1 MNRGRT
7 RAALVAVA
15 AGLLLV
21 LATTA
26 SGAVRGSA
34 REQAQNH
41 RISRVIATTRQIS
54 VKVGNLAGSIKN
66 AGTVLTSHEQKIAAL
81 QTQTGNIDNRLKA
94 IEAAAPQIL
103 DALTKLKDGLTT
115 VGAGLQKLGDAYQAV
130 EYGRAAVSPGDA
142 DLTVAAGGAGTSADI
157 PDDGNAI
164 SLNDDAI
171 VVAGAGA
178 TTESLNLRALI
189 RSAESDGDSSSK
201 TAGQAGGFIQVSDL
215 DAINANAER
224 VACTGA
230 PNPPGIF
237 GTTPGDSIVTPS
249 GTVTNLPLKN
259 IPGGHLRT
267 DTTEPTG
274 SNGTSLLPAPC
285 SFTAVPGHTYM
296 VHWSVQFLD
305 IPTSTTPGPT
315 E

>member
-1 MNRGRT
+1 MKRGRT
-7 RAALVAVA
+7 CAALVAVA
-15 AGLLLV
+15 LGLLLV
-21 LATTA
+21 PMNA
-26 SGAVRGSA
+26 SAAVQGSA

-41 RISRVIATTRQIS
+41 RISRAIEATRQLAL
-54 VKVGNLAGSIKN
+54 KVGNLTGGLRN
-66 AGTVLTSHEQKIAAL
+66 AGTVLSDHAQQLQSL
-81 QTQTGNIDNRLKA
+81 QTLTSNIDGRLKG

-103 DALTKLKDGLTT
+103 DALTKLKAGLEAA
-115 VGAGLQKLGDAYQAV
+115 GAGLQKLGDAYEAV

-164 SLNDDAI
+164 SLDDDAI

-178 TTESLNLRALI
+178 TTESPNLPALI
-189 RSAESDGDSSSK
+189 RSAESDGDSASK
-201 TAGQAGGFIQVSDL
+201 TAGQAGGFIQVS
-215 DAINANAER
+215 NADTGAR

-237 GTTPGDSIVTPS
+237 GTPPGDTIVTPS
-249 GTVTNLPLKN
+249 GPTTTLPLKN
-259 IPGGHLRT
+259 IPGGHSRT
-267 DTTEPTG
+267 DPTEPTG
-274 SNGTSLLPAPC
+274 ANGTSLLPVGC
-285 SFTAVPGHTYM
+285 SFPAAPGTTYKA
-296 VHWSVQFLD
+296 HWSVQFLD

>member
-1 MNRGRT
+1 MKRGRT
-7 RAALVAVA
+7 RAALCAVAV
-15 AGLLLV
+15 GLLLV
-21 LATTA
+21 PATTA

-41 RISRVIATTRQIS
+41 RISRVIEVTRQIS
-54 VKVGNLAGSIKN
+54 VRVGNLAGSIRN
-66 AGTVLTSHEQKIAAL
+66 AGTVLTAHEQKINAL
-81 QTQTGNIDNRLKA
+81 QTQTGNIDGRLKA
-94 IEAAAPQIL
+94 IEAAAPQII

-130 EYGRAAVSPGDA
+130 EYGRAAITPGDA
-142 DLTVAAGGAGTSADI
+142 DLTLAAGGAGKSADI
-157 PDDGNAI
+157 PDDGKAI
-164 SLNDDAI
+164 SLDEDAF

-178 TTESLNLRALI
+178 TNETLDLRALI

-201 TAGQAGGFIQVSDL
+201 TAGQAGGFIQVA
-215 DAINANAER
+215 DAD
-224 VACTGA
+224 TGA
-230 PNPPGIF
+230 RAACIGAPSPPGIF
-237 GTTPGDSIVTPS
+237 GTTPGDTIVTPS
-249 GTVTNLPLKN
+249 GPTTTLPLKN
-259 IPGGHLRT
+259 IPGGHSRT

-285 SFTAVPGHTYM
+285 AFTAAPGTTYR

>member
-1 MNRGRT
+1 MKRGRT
-7 RAALVAVA
+7 CAALVAVA
-15 AGLLLV
+15 LGLLLV
-21 LATTA
+21 PMNA
-26 SGAVRGSA
+26 SAAVQGSA

-41 RISRVIATTRQIS
+41 RISRAIEATRQLAL
-54 VKVGNLAGSIKN
+54 KVGNLTGGLRN
-66 AGTVLTSHEQKIAAL
+66 AGTVLSDHAQQLQSL
-81 QTQTGNIDNRLKA
+81 QTLTSNIDGRLKG

-103 DALTKLKDGLTT
+103 DALTKLKAGLEAA
-115 VGAGLQKLGDAYQAV
+115 GAGLQKLGDAYQAV
-130 EYGRAAVSPGDA
+130 EYGRPALSAGDA

-201 TAGQAGGFIQVSDL
+201 TAGQAGGFIQVS
-215 DAINANAER
+215 NADTGAR

-237 GTTPGDSIVTPS
+237 GTTPGDTIVTPS
-249 GTVTNLPLKN
+249 GPTTTLPLKN
-259 IPGGHLRT
+259 IPGGHSRT
-267 DTTEPTG
+267 DPTEPTG
-274 SNGTSLLPAPC
+274 ANGTSLLPVGC
-285 SFTAVPGHTYM
+285 SFPAAPGTTYKA
-296 VHWSVQFLD
+296 HWSVQFLD

>member
-1 MNRGRT
+1 MKRGRI
-7 RAALVAVA
+7 RAALGAVAV
-15 AGLLLV
+15 GLLLV
-21 LATTA
+21 FATTA
-26 SGAVRGSA
+26 TGAVRGSA

-41 RISRVIATTRQIS
+41 RISRVIEVTRQIS
-54 VKVGNLAGSIKN
+54 VKVGNLAGNIRN
-66 AGTVLTSHEQKIAAL
+66 AGTVLTAHEQKIGAL
-81 QTQTGNIDNRLKA
+81 QTQTGNIDGRLKL
-94 IEAAAPQIL
+94 IEAAAPQII
-103 DALTKLKDGLTT
+103 DALTKLKAGLEAA
-115 VGAGLQKLGDAYQAV
+115 GAGLQKLGDAYQAV

-164 SLNDDAI
+164 SVNDDAI

-178 TTESLNLRALI
+178 TTESVNLRALI

-201 TAGQAGGFIQVSDL
+201 TAGQAGGFIQVS
-215 DAINANAER
+215 NADTGAR
-224 VACTGA
+224 LACTGA

-249 GTVTNLPLKN
+249 GTTTTLPLKN
-259 IPGGHLRT
+259 IPGGHSRT

-274 SNGTSLLPAPC
+274 ANGTSLLPAPC
-285 SFTAVPGHTYM
+285 AFAATPGTTYR

>member
-1 MNRGRT
+1 MKRGRT
-7 RAALVAVA
+7 CAALVAVA
-15 AGLLLV
+15 VGLLLA
-21 LATTA
+21 LTATA

-41 RISRVIATTRQIS
+41 RISRVIETARQLS
-54 VKVGNLAGSIKN
+54 VRLGNLSGSIRN
-66 AGTVLTSHEQKIAAL
+66 AGTVLTDHAQKLQAL
-81 QTQTGNIDNRLKA
+81 QTQTGNIDTRLKA

-103 DALTKLKDGLTT
+103 DALTKLKDGLTAA
-115 VGAGLQKLGDAYQAV
+115 GAGLQKLGDAYQAV

-201 TAGQAGGFIQVSDL
+201 TAGQAGGFIQVT
-215 DAINANAER
+215 NADTGAR

-249 GTVTNLPLKN
+249 GPNTTLPLKN
-259 IPGGHLRT
+259 IPGGHVRT

-274 SNGTSLLPAPC
+274 ANGTSLLPAPC
-285 SFTAVPGHTYM
+285 SFTAAPGTTYR

>member
-1 MNRGRT
+1 MKRGRT

-15 AGLLLV
+15 VGLLLA

-41 RISRVIATTRQIS
+41 RISRVIDATRQLS
-54 VKVGNLAGSIKN
+54 VKVGNLAGSIHN
-66 AGTVLTSHEQKIAAL
+66 AGTVLTSHEQKIGAL
-81 QTQTGNIDNRLKA
+81 QTQTGNIDSRLKV

-103 DALTKLKDGLTT
+103 DALTKLKDGLTAA
-115 VGAGLQKLGDAYQAV
+115 GAGLQKLGDAYQAV
-130 EYGRAAVSPGDA
+130 EYGRAALSPGDA
-142 DLTVAAGGAGTSADI
+142 DLTVAAGGASTSADI
-157 PDDGNAI
+157 PDDGNTI
-164 SLNDDAI
+164 GVVDDAVI
-171 VVAGAGA
+171 VAGAGA
-178 TTESLNLRALI
+178 TSETLDLRALI
-189 RSAESDGDSSSK
+189 RSAESDGDTSAK
-201 TAGQAGGFIQVSDL
+201 TAGQAGGFLQVS
-215 DAINANAER
+215 NADTGAR

-230 PNPPGIF
+230 PNPPGIL
-237 GTTPGDSIVTPS
+237 GTTAGDSIVTPS
-249 GTVTNLPLKN
+249 GPNTTLKLKN

-285 SFTAVPGHTYM
+285 SFTATPGTTYR
-296 VHWSVQFLD
+296 VHWSVQFVD

>member
-1 MNRGRT
+1 MKRGRT
-7 RAALVAVA
+7 CAALCAVAV
-15 AGLLLV
+15 GLLLV
-21 LATTA
+21 PVTNA
-26 SGAVRGSA
+26 SAVSRASA

-41 RISRVIATTRQIS
+41 RISAVIEKTRQIS
-54 VKVGNLAGSIKN
+54 LKIGNLT
-66 AGTVLTSHEQKIAAL
+66 GTIGKLYPTILDHSQRLQDL
-81 QTQTGNIDNRLKA
+81 QTLTGNINGRLRT
-94 IEAAAPQIL
+94 IEAAAPVIL
-103 DALTKLKDGLTT
+103 DALTTLKDGLTAA
-115 VGAGLQKLGDAYQAV
+115 GAGLQKLGDAYQAV
-130 EYGRAAVSPGDA
+130 KYGRAAVSPGDA

-178 TTESLNLRALI
+178 TNETLDLRALI

-201 TAGQAGGFIQVSDL
+201 TAGQAGGFIQV
-215 DAINANAER
+215 ANADTGAR

-249 GTVTNLPLKN
+249 GTVTTLPIKN
-259 IPGGHLRT
+259 IPGGHSRT

-274 SNGTSLLPAPC
+274 GEGTGLVPAAGR
-285 SFTAVPGHTYM
+285 FAAKQGTTYR
-296 VHWSVQFLD
+296 VHWSVNFLD

>member
-1 MNRGRT
+1 MQRGRKC
-7 RAALVAVA
+7 AALVAVA
-15 AGLLLV
+15 VGLLLV
-21 LATTA
+21 PATSATA
-26 SGAVRGSA
+26 APSRASA

-41 RISRVIATTRQIS
+41 RISKVIETTRKIAVQLS
-54 VKVGNLAGSIKN
+54 GLSGGLRTLGVTVASHTNSLRDLHTLTGNL
-66 AGTVLTSHEQKIAAL
+66 
-81 QTQTGNIDNRLKA
+81 DNRLKT

-103 DALTKLKDGLTT
+103 DALTKLKDGLTAA
-115 VGAGLQKLGDAYQAV
+115 GAGLQKLGDAYQAV
-130 EYGRAAVSPGDA
+130 EYGRAAISPGDA

-164 SLNDDAI
+164 TLNEEAV

-178 TTESLNLRALI
+178 TTESLNLKALI
-189 RSAESDGDSSSK
+189 RSAESDGDSSGK
-201 TAGQAGGFIQVSDL
+201 TAGQAGGFIMIQ
-215 DAINANAER
+215 NADTGAR

-237 GTTPGDSIVTPS
+237 GTQPGDSIVTPS

-259 IPGGHLRT
+259 IPGGHSRT

-274 SNGTSLLPAPC
+274 ANGTSLLPAPC
-285 SFTAVPGHTYM
+285 SFTATPGTTYT
-296 VHWSVQFLD
+296 VHWSVNFLD

>member
-1 MNRGRT
+1 MRRGRT
-7 RAALVAVA
+7 CAALAAVAVGLLFVFVPGASATSRAA
-15 AGLLLV
+15 
-21 LATTA
+21 
-26 SGAVRGSA
+26 A

-41 RISRVIATTRQIS
+41 RISRVIDATRQIA
-54 VKVGNLAGSIKN
+54 VKVGGLTGGLRTLGETVASHTNSI
-66 AGTVLTSHEQKIAAL
+66 TDL
-81 QTQTGNIDNRLKA
+81 QGQSGKLDTRLKT

-130 EYGRAAVSPGDA
+130 EYGRAALSPGDA
-142 DLTVAAGGAGTSADI
+142 DLTIVAGGANTSADI
-157 PDDGNAI
+157 PDDGNTTNV
-164 SLNDDAI
+164 NDDAV

-178 TTESLNLRALI
+178 TTESLNLKALI

-201 TAGQAGGFIQVSDL
+201 TAGQAGGFIMVQ
-215 DAINANAER
+215 NADTGAR

-237 GTTPGDSIVTPS
+237 GTQPGDSIVTPS
-249 GTVTNLPLKN
+249 GTVTNLPVKN
-259 IPGGHLRT
+259 IPGGHSRT

-274 SNGTSLLPAPC
+274 ANGTSLLPAPC
-285 SFTAVPGHTYM
+285 SFTATPGTTFR
-296 VHWSVQFLD
+296 VHWSVNFLD

>member
-1 MNRGRT
+1 MKRGRT
-7 RAALVAVA
+7 CAALCAVAV
-15 AGLLLV
+15 GLLLV
-21 LATTA
+21 PVTNA
-26 SGAVRGSA
+26 SAISRASA

-41 RISRVIATTRQIS
+41 RISRVIETTRQITLKLGN
-54 VKVGNLAGSIKN
+54 VTGTLGNVGKAIVG
-66 AGTVLTSHEQKIAAL
+66 HEQRL
-81 QTQTGNIDNRLKA
+81 QSLETLTGNINGRLKV
-94 IEAAAPQIL
+94 IEAAAPQII
-103 DALTKLKDGLTT
+103 DALQKLQAGLT
-115 VGAGLQKLGDAYQAV
+115 KLGDAYQAV

-164 SLNDDAI
+164 SVNDDAI

-178 TTESLNLRALI
+178 TNESLNLRALI
-189 RSAESDGDSSSK
+189 RSAESDGDVSSK
-201 TAGQAGGFIQVSDL
+201 TAGQAGGFIQL
-215 DAINANAER
+215 TNADTGAR

-249 GTVTNLPLKN
+249 GTVTTLPIKN
-259 IPGGHLRT
+259 IPGGNSRT
-267 DTTEPTG
+267 STTEPTG
-274 SNGTSLLPAPC
+274 TNGTSLLPAPC
-285 SFTAVPGHTYM
+285 SFTATPGTTYR

>member
-1 MNRGRT
+1 LLVPIANASVVRGASVHEQTQNRRIS
-7 RAALVAVA
+7 AVA
-15 AGLLLV
+15 
-21 LATTA
+21 
-26 SGAVRGSA
+26 
-34 REQAQNH
+34 E
-41 RISRVIATTRQIS
+41 TTRQIS
-54 VKVGNLAGSIKN
+54 QKVAKLTGTLGKVGA
-66 AGTVLTSHEQKIAAL
+66 TVVGNTQQLQSL
-81 QTQTGNIDNRLKA
+81 QTLTGNIDGRLKV

-103 DALTKLKDGLTT
+103 DGLQKLQAGLT
-115 VGAGLQKLGDAYQAV
+115 KLGDAYQAV
-130 EYGRAAVSPGDA
+130 EYGRAAVLPGDA

-164 SLNDDAI
+164 TLNEDAF

-178 TTESLNLRALI
+178 TNESINLRALI

-201 TAGQAGGFIQVSDL
+201 TAGQAGGFVQVS
-215 DAINANAER
+215 NADTGAR

-237 GTTPGDSIVTPS
+237 GTTPGDSIATPS
-249 GTVTNLPLKN
+249 GPNTTLPLKN
-259 IPGGHLRT
+259 IPGGHSRT

-274 SNGTSLLPAPC
+274 GSTSLLPAPC
-285 SFTAVPGHTYM
+285 TFPANPGATYR
-296 VHWSVQFLD
+296 VHWSVNFLD